1 MCIMHIYKAEIM
13 KNNNNTMM
21 TEATEQGKM
30 NIYGVMTTY
39 VRAFFEAYMT
49 GLLDEAYA
57 DADMQQ
63 KLKPKNV
70 KQAMT

>member
-49 GLLDEAYA
+49 GVLDEA
-57 DADMQQ
+57 
-63 KLKPKNV
+63 
-70 KQAMT
+70 